1 MKLSAMAKFQLKKI
15 YPMGFLLFAALALAG
30 CAVFQ
35 TSTEIQAG
43 RLALMIGKPQVALAH
58 FRQAAELDPD
68 YITRFTPF
76 KEGVWT
82 YVGRASY
89 ETENY
94 PAARQALEKASAR
107 YGNDHLAKLFL
118 GLTLAREGDRQRA
131 QQELERGMK
140 GLHDW
145 LEDLSQT
152 LRFSYGQY
160 WDPQREIRSELQ
172 AGLAGLSSKELDWA
186 NLIARGEK
194 VGKRM
199 EEEIDRAA
207 QAERFFQG
215 RDSDGRDGGRTR

>member
-1 MKLSAMAKFQLKKI
+1 MKLELISRDHVKKV
-15 YPMGFLLFAALALAG
+15 YLRGLVLLALMLPG
-30 CAVFQ
+30 CAAFQ

-43 RLALMIGKPQVALAH
+43 RLALMTGKPQVALAH
-58 FRQAAELDPD
+58 FNRAAELDPD
-68 YITRFTPF
+68 YVTGFTPF

-89 ETENY
+89 EGEDY
-94 PAARQALEKASAR
+94 SGARQALEKASSR
-107 YGNDHLAKLFL
+107 YSDDHLAKIYL

-131 QQELERGMK
+131 RQELERGMK

-145 LEDLSQT
+145 LENLSQS
-152 LRFSYGQY
+152 LRFSTGQY

-172 AGLAGLSSKELDWA
+172 AGLAGLSGKELDWS

-194 VGKRM
+194 IGRRM

-207 QAERFFQG
+207 QAERFFRG
-215 RDSDGRDGGRTR
+215 RDSDGRSDSPR

>member
-1 MKLSAMAKFQLKKI
+1 MNLQVIRQGYHYPACLLMVALMLPACAAFQ
-15 YPMGFLLFAALALAG
+15 A
-30 CAVFQ
+30 
-35 TSTEIQAG
+35 STEIQSG
-43 RLALMIGKPQVALAH
+43 RLALMTGKPQVALAH
-58 FRQAAELDPD
+58 FNRAAELSPD
-68 YITRFTPF
+68 YITGFTPF

-94 PAARQALEKASAR
+94 PAARQALERASAR
-107 YGNDHLAKLFL
+107 YSYDHLAKIYL

-140 GLHDW
+140 GLNDW
-145 LEDLSQT
+145 LENISQM
-152 LRFSYGQY
+152 LRFSTGQY

-172 AGLAGLSSKELDWA
+172 AGLAGLSSQELDWTS
-186 NLIARGEK
+186 LIARGET

-207 QAERFFQG
+207 QAERFFLG
-215 RDSDGRDGGRTR
+215 RDSGGRSDSPR